1 MIMNTEQ
8 KILRD
13 LVADAIRDFNIY
25 EKYLLRNNLSERCIC
40 AKFATYLQER
50 IRNST
55 FGDYIVDVEYNRGAK
70 GKDYEPKRLAN
81 DNSPMTV
88 DLIVHKR
95 GYQANVHQHG
105 VRKVIGFSNLICIEM
120 KKSNDR
126 RGKEGIA
133 KDKERLCIMT
143 RNYGGYAYS
152 IGFMIIA
159 EMKKHELIV
168 DEIFTDEY

>member
-1 MIMNTEQ
+1 ML
-8 KILRD
+8 K
-13 LVADAIRDFNIY
+13 
-25 EKYLLRNNLSERCIC
+25 NNLSERCIC

-55 FGDYIVDVEYNRGAK
+55 YGDYVVDVEYDRGTK

-88 DLIVHKR
+88 DLIVHKCVWGG
-95 GYQANVHQHG
+95 GYQANVDQHG

-120 KKSNDR
+120 KKSNAR
-126 RGKEGIA
+126 RSKEGVA
-133 KDKERLCIMT
+133 KDKGRLRIMT

-152 IGFMIIA
+152 TGLMIIA

-168 DEIFTDEY
+168 NEIFTDEY